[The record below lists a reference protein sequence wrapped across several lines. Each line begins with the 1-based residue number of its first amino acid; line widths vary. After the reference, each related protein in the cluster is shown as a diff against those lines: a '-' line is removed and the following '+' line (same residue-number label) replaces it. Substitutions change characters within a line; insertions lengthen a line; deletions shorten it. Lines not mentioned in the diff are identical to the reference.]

1 MKLFIEFLNL
11 FLIIGITRI
20 LILEPN
26 KNKTLGILD
35 KLNIYMILTILPFI
49 SLFSLFLISS
59 GISLFIL
66 NVHKDIKAAFLLTLL
81 SVLGVVAL
89 SIILR
94 CFKKALRLMRSF
106 KKDIK
111 D

>member
-11 FLIIGITRI
+11 FFIIVITRF
-20 LILEPN
+20 LILKPN

-35 KLNIYMILTILPFI
+35 KLNIYMILIILPFI
-49 SLFSLFLISS
+49 SLFSLFLIYS

-94 CFKKALRLMRSF
+94 CFKKALRLMRSL